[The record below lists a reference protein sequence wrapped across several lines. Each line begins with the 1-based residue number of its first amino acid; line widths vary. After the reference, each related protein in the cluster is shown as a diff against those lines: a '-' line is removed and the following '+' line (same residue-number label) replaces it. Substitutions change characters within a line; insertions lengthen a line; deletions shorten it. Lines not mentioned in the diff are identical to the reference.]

1 MGLSRGER
9 NARSFSF
16 VPTPSSSYLARLYLV
31 ADSLRWYRTD
41 SSVIRITAGA
51 GNRPDQLVLA
61 EWAAV
66 EFGDA
71 IFPLLDQY
79 APR

>member
-1 MGLSRGER
+1 
-9 NARSFSF
+9 
-16 VPTPSSSYLARLYLV
+16 
-31 ADSLRWYRTD
+31 LRWYRTD